1 MSNKISR
8 KSYAEQYGP
17 TTGDSIR
24 LADSDLWIKI
34 EKDYTVYGDELK
46 FGEGKS
52 FRDGMGANSVVL
64 RAHKDLMDTIITN
77 VVVLDYTG
85 IYKADV
91 GIRDGKIA
99 AIGHAGNPFLQEK
112 INMIA
117 GTSTECISG
126 EGLILT
132 AGGIDTHIH
141 YITPDQTFASLQ
153 NGITTHIG
161 GGTGPATGTLATTCT
176 PGAWYIEKLLKAW
189 DYMPFN
195 IGILGKGNGAWIE
208 PIAEQIK
215 AGACG
220 IKDHEDWSA
229 TRSSID
235 NSLKACK
242 EYDVQLAVHTD
253 SLNESGY
260 VEHTNDAIAGR
271 AIHTFHSEGAGG
283 GHAPDIMELCSYD
296 YVLPSSTNPTNP
308 STIDSVPELG
318 DMLMFCHHLDPK
330 IPEDLALA
338 NSRIRQQT
346 IDAES
351 VFHDLGIISIMSADS
366 QAMGRCGETVMRT
379 WQVADCMKKQFGPL
393 EIEGF
398 GKDSEFN
405 DNLRAKRYVS
415 KYTINPAMVVGID
428 EYIGSVEVGKY
439 ADLVLWE
446 PKFFGVKPLMVLKC
460 GFIATATM
468 GDANASLATTEPIMY
483 KQMFGGI
490 GKAGQESALTFVS
503 KYAFEHNVKENY
515 GLQHK
520 VLPVHGASTVRKS
533 DLKWNNWAPKIK
545 INPQTFEVTVNG
557 KKITSKPNKEIKF
570 NRLFWLY

>member
-8 KSYAEQYGP
+8 SSYADQYGP

-24 LADSDLWIKI
+24 LGDSNLWIKI

-52 FRDGMGANSVVL
+52 ARDGMGCNSIVTRVN
-64 RAHKDLMDTIITN
+64 KNVMDLIITN

-85 IYKADV
+85 IYKADI

-99 AIGHAGNPFLQEK
+99 AIGHAGNPLLQDNV
-112 INMIA
+112 NMISA
-117 GTSTECISG
+117 VNTEIIAG

-132 AGGIDTHIH
+132 AGGLDVHVH
-141 YITPDQTFASLQ
+141 FITPDQAYSALQ
-153 NGITTHIG
+153 NGITTLSG

-176 PGAWYIEKLLKAW
+176 PGEWNIQRMIKAW
-189 DYMPFN
+189 DSVPINVLVM
-195 IGILGKGNGAWIE
+195 GKGNGAWIE
-208 PIAEQIK
+208 PIAEQIR
-215 AGACG
+215 AGAGG

-235 NSLKACK
+235 NSLKACQ

-283 GHAPDIMELCSYD
+283 GHAPDIMTLCSFD

-308 STIDSVPELG
+308 AVVDSVPELG

-338 NSRIRQQT
+338 NSRIRIQT
-346 IDAES
+346 IVAES
-351 VFHDLGIISIMSADS
+351 VFHDLGIISMMTSDS
-366 QAMGRCGETVMRT
+366 QAMGRVGETVLRT
-379 WQVADCMKKQFGPL
+379 WQVADSMKKQFGYL
-393 EIEGF
+393 EIEGV
-398 GKDSEFN
+398 GKDSEYN

-415 KYTINPAMVVGID
+415 KYTINPAMVIGVD

-446 PKFFGVKPLMVLKC
+446 PKFFATKPILVLKA
-460 GFIATATM
+460 GMIAVATM
-468 GDANASLATTEPIMY
+468 GDANASLATCEPIQY

-490 GKAGQESALTFVS
+490 GEAGSEQSFTFVS
-503 KYAFEHNVKENY
+503 RYAYEHNIKEN
-515 GLQHK
+515 LKLKHK
-520 VLPVHGASTVRKS
+520 VLPVHGASKVRKS
-533 DLKWNNWAPKIK
+533 DLKWNNWAPKIE
-545 INPQTFEVTVNG
+545 INPQTFDVTVNG
-557 KKITSKPNKEIKF
+557 KKIVSTPQADIAF
-570 NRLFWLY
+570 NRLYVLY